1 MKKIF
6 TFIAVAVMAIS
17 TASAQHEIGV
27 VFGGLDGLSYKYW
40 FTGHVALQADLAV
53 GLTQGATSMNGV
65 SMNMGLWDFTAN
77 PNVAYHWDLPVDG
90 LKIYAG
96 GGLNLGM
103 VSAFSIGG
111 YGGYS
116 GYGYYG
122 APRRAKGYSYGG
134 GSNVAGKF
142 GANAIGGVCYNF
154 SNIPL
159 ALAADFRPG
168 YGLMFTEGENISYF
182 DWKISA
188 SVRYCF

>member
-40 FTGHVALQADLAV
+40 FNGHVALQADLAV
-53 GLTQGATSMNGV
+53 GLTQGAV
-65 SMNMGLWDFTAN
+65 SGGSMGLWDFTAN
-77 PNVAYHWDLPVDG
+77 PNVAYHWDMPAKG
-90 LKIYAG
+90 LKVYAG
-96 GGLNLGM
+96 GGVNLGM
-103 VSAFSIGG
+103 VSVFSIGGG

-122 APRRAKGYSYGG
+122 APRRAKGYGYGGG

-142 GANAIGGVCYNF
+142 GANGIVGVSYNF
-154 SNIPL
+154 GNVPL
-159 ALAADFRPG
+159 AIAADFRPG
-168 YGLMFTEGENISYF
+168 YGLMFVEGATASYF
-182 DWKISA
+182 DWKIAA

>member
-6 TFIAVAVMAIS
+6 TFIAVAIMAIS
-17 TASAQHEIGV
+17 TASAQHEIGGIV
-27 VFGGLDGLSYKYW
+27 GGLNGLSYKYW
-40 FTGHVALQADLAV
+40 FTDHVALQADLAV
-53 GLTQGATSMNGV
+53 GLTQGATSMNGF

-96 GGLNLGM
+96 GGFNIGM
-103 VSAFSIGG
+103 VGVVAMGG
-111 YGGYS
+111 YGGYAS
-116 GYGYYG
+116 YGYY

-134 GSNVAGKF
+134 GGADVAGKF

-168 YGLMFTEGENISYF
+168 YGLMFTEGASISYF